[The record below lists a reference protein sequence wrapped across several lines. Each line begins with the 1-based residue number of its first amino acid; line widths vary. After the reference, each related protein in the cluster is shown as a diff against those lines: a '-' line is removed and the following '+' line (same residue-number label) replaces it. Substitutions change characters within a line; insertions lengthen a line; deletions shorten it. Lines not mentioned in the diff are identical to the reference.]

1 VSEFER
7 PFISCRS
14 LARVAFIAVSLLA
27 CTDFH
32 QPTAVPLSHRS
43 ATALQETLA
52 PARHIVVFAASQGTP
67 ADFARRAAALG
78 GSLEASLDSIGVAV
92 VTGLSNAAA
101 DSLAAMSDVS
111 FVEPDMTSSVI
122 SDEDALTVD
131 DVGSGDSVDPSAFAV
146 GPDVT
151 ATAGSPAEAKLFA
164 RQWNMRAIGADR
176 AWAAGYLGSKS
187 VTVAI
192 MDTGID
198 YLNPELVGLVD
209 LSRSRSFVP
218 DEDAIVQSMYPGR
231 NPVTDLFYHGTG
243 VSATIVTNAVQL
255 AGVTRN
261 LTLMAVKIA
270 DRTGAF
276 ATSTVLRGLVYAAD
290 QGADI
295 ANFSG
300 ATRLHRHANAG
311 MLAAFERAY
320 EYAWRKGMLV
330 VSVSGNAAHDHQHD
344 DGDVSTC
351 ELGHSMCA
359 AATGPTADAPLNGPW
374 ENVDAIAP
382 YSGFGRGTVDI
393 AAPGG
398 TRFTNTRVWLP
409 CLTTPS
415 STSPA
420 SCRPKSIG
428 NGTCANPAAGACLF
442 EGIGTSW
449 SAPHTAGLAALLVEQ
464 IGHGK
469 PSQIREAIL
478 QSADDLGQPGVDPY
492 YGHGRINV
500 PRALGLTNQPLSP

>member
-1 VSEFER
+1 M
-7 PFISCRS
+7 SCKNHCNF
-14 LARVAFIAVSLLA
+14 AAVLCALCLVGCA
-27 CTDFH
+27 ELP
-32 QPTAVPLSHRS
+32 QPTDVHVMHPDA
-43 ATALQETLA
+43 ALTSETQA
-52 PARHIVVFAASQGTP
+52 PVRQVVVFKGAQGLP
-67 ADFARRAAALG
+67 ADFGRRVELLG
-78 GSLEASLDSIGVAV
+78 GTLEASLDSIGVAIV
-92 VTGLSNAAA
+92 AGLPADSAA
-101 DSLAAMSDVS
+101 SLAAMSDVA
-111 FVEPDMTSSVI
+111 FVESDTTSSLV
-122 SDEDALTVD
+122 SDEETLAAADA
-131 DVGSGDSVDPSAFAV
+131 GDGDNGASVAATDL
-146 GPDVT
+146 T
-151 ATAGSPAEAKLFA
+151 ATTRLPSEAKLFA

-176 AWAAGYLGSKS
+176 AWAAGILGSKT

-218 DEDAIVQSMYPGR
+218 NEDALVQAMYPGR
-231 NPVTDLFYHGTG
+231 DPVTDLFYHGTG
-243 VSATIVTNAVQL
+243 VSATVVTNGVQL
-255 AGVTRN
+255 AGVTRHV
-261 LTLMAVKIA
+261 TLIAVKVA
-270 DRTGAF
+270 DRNGAF
-276 ATSTVLRGLVYAAD
+276 ATSTVLQGLVYAAD

-300 ATRLHRHANAG
+300 ASRLHRHANAG

-330 VSVSGNAAHDHQHD
+330 VSVSGNNSRDWQHD

-351 ELGHSMCA
+351 ELGHSMCL

-374 ENVDAIAP
+374 ENLDAIAT
-382 YSGFGRGTVDI
+382 YSGFGRGTVDV

-398 TRFTNTRVWLP
+398 TRFKNTRIWLP

-415 STSPA
+415 SSSPA
-420 SCRPKSIG
+420 SCRPKAMG
-428 NGTCANPAAGACLF
+428 NGTCASPAAGTCLF

-449 SAPHTAGLAALLVEQ
+449 SAPHTAGLAALLIEQ

-469 PSQIREAIL
+469 PSQIRAAIL
-478 QSADDLGQPGVDPY
+478 QSADDLGEPGVDPF

-500 PRALGLTNQPLSP
+500 PRALGLTN